1 MKNHKLIIMNLFCS
15 GYSSGGSSSSWGG
28 GEQGGWGGGYGSGGG
43 PMRSGGM
50 GGGMGGGRGGPYQVN
65 SVKKKA
71 FFSRENISSG
81 SAKHIW
87 PLARSALNPIFIL
100 YSGIDRSS
108 VLK

>member
-1 MKNHKLIIMNLFCS
+1 MKNNKLIIMNLFCS

-71 FFSRENISSG
+71 FFREKTFLREVQSIYG
-81 SAKHIW
+81 
-87 PLARSALNPIFIL
+87 PLP
-100 YSGIDRSS
+100 
-108 VLK
+108 VPP